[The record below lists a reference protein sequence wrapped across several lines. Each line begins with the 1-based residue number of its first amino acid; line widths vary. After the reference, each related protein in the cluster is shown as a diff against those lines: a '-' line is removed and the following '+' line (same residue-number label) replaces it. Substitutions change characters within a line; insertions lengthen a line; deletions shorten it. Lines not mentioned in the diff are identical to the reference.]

1 LAIVAHRIDAANG
14 RLIKESYDMKSR
26 TATLVSVLP
35 DATPMGRAVRNTLL
49 ALAGTAII
57 AVSAKIQVPF
67 WPVPMTMQ
75 TLAIIVIAMAFGA
88 KLGFAT
94 LALYLFEGAIGLP
107 VFAGTPEKGIGIP
120 YMLGPTGGYLVGFI
134 AAAWLAGWLAEKGW
148 DRTFLKATA
157 VNLVATAVV
166 FVFGL
171 AWLAPMYGLSK
182 SIAVG
187 VTPFL
192 LSSAF
197 KIALG
202 GALLPA
208 AWVLVRRLRG

>member
-1 LAIVAHRIDAANG
+1 MTPRD
-14 RLIKESYDMKSR
+14 
-26 TATLVSVLP
+26 ATLVSVLP
-35 DATPMGRAVRNTLL
+35 EATPWGRALRNTLL

-57 AVSAKIQVPF
+57 AISAKIQIPF

-75 TLAIIVIAMAFGA
+75 TLAIVVIAMAFGA
-88 KLGFAT
+88 RLGLVT
-94 LALYLFEGAIGLP
+94 LALYLLEGAVGLP
-107 VFAGTPEKGIGIP
+107 VFAGTPEKGIGLP
-120 YMLGPTGGYLVGFI
+120 YMLGPTGGYLVGFV

-157 VNLVATAVV
+157 VNFLATAVV

-171 AWLAPMYGLSK
+171 AWLIPMFGFAK

-192 LSSAF
+192 VSSAF

-208 AWVLVRRLRG
+208 AWSLVRRLRG

>member
-1 LAIVAHRIDAANG
+1 MTPR
-14 RLIKESYDMKSR
+14 S
-26 TATLVSVLP
+26 ATLVSVLP
-35 DATPMGRAVRNTLL
+35 ETTPLWRAVRNALL

-57 AVSAKIQVPF
+57 AISAKIQVPF

-75 TLAIIVIAMAFGA
+75 TLAIVVIAMAFGA
-88 KLGFAT
+88 RLGFAT
-94 LALYLFEGAIGLP
+94 LALYVLEGAVGLP

-120 YMLGPTGGYLVGFI
+120 YMLGPTGGYLAGFV
-134 AAAWLAGWLAEKGW
+134 AAAWLAGWLAERGW
-148 DRTFLKATA
+148 DRSFLKATA
-157 VNLVATAVV
+157 VNFVATAVV

-171 AWLAPMYGLSK
+171 AWLIPMFGFAK

-208 AWVLVRRLRG
+208 AWSLVRRLRS

>member
-1 LAIVAHRIDAANG
+1 
-14 RLIKESYDMKSR
+14 MTPR

-35 DATPMGRAVRNTLL
+35 ETTPLGRAVRNTLL

-57 AVSAKIQVPF
+57 AISAKVQVPF

-75 TLAIIVIAMAFGA
+75 TLAIVVIAMAFGA

-94 LALYLFEGAIGLP
+94 LALYLCEGAIGLP

-120 YMLGPTGGYLVGFI
+120 YMLGPTGGYLIGFV

-157 VNLVATAVV
+157 VNFAATAVV
-166 FVFGL
+166 FLFGL
-171 AWLAPMYGLSK
+171 VWLVLMYGFSK
-182 SIAVG
+182 SVAVG

-208 AWVLVRRLRG
+208 AWSLIRRFRG

>member
-1 LAIVAHRIDAANG
+1 MNMTPRA
-14 RLIKESYDMKSR
+14 
-26 TATLVSVLP
+26 ATLVSVLP
-35 DATPMGRAVRNTLL
+35 EATPLGRAVRNTLL

-57 AVSAKIQVPF
+57 AISAKIQVPF

-75 TLAIIVIAMAFGA
+75 TFAIIVIAMAFGA

-94 LALYLFEGAIGLP
+94 LALYLLEGAVGLP
-107 VFAGTPEKGIGIP
+107 VFAGTPEKGIGLP
-120 YMLGPTGGYLVGFI
+120 YMLGPTGGYLVGFV

-148 DRTFLKATA
+148 DRTFLKATV
-157 VNLVATAVV
+157 VNFVATAVV
-166 FVFGL
+166 FVFGV
-171 AWLAPMYGLSK
+171 AWLAPLYGLSK
-182 SIAVG
+182 SITVG

-208 AWVLVRRLRG
+208 AWILVRRIRG

>member
-1 LAIVAHRIDAANG
+1 MAPRI
-14 RLIKESYDMKSR
+14 
-26 TATLVSVLP
+26 ATLVSVLP
-35 DATPMGRAVRNTLL
+35 STTPLGRAVRNTLL

-75 TLAIIVIAMAFGA
+75 TLAIVVIAMAFGA

-94 LALYLFEGAIGLP
+94 LALYLLEGAIGLP
-107 VFAGTPEKGIGIP
+107 VFAGTPEKGIGLP
-120 YMLGPTGGYLVGFI
+120 YMLGPTGGYLIGFV

-157 VNLVATAVV
+157 VNFVATAVV

-171 AWLAPMYGLSK
+171 AWLVPMYGFSK
-182 SIAVG
+182 SVAVG

-197 KIALG
+197 KIVLG

-208 AWVLVRRLRG
+208 AWSLVRRLRN

>member
-1 LAIVAHRIDAANG
+1 MNMTPRA
-14 RLIKESYDMKSR
+14 
-26 TATLVSVLP
+26 ATLVSVLP
-35 DATPMGRAVRNTLL
+35 EATPLGRAVRNTLL

-57 AVSAKIQVPF
+57 AISAKIQIPF
-67 WPVPMTMQ
+67 WPVPTTMQ
-75 TLAIIVIAMAFGA
+75 TFAIIVIAMAFGA
-88 KLGFAT
+88 RLGFAT
-94 LALYLFEGAIGLP
+94 LALYLLEGAIGLP
-107 VFAGTPEKGIGIP
+107 VFAGTPEKGIGLS
-120 YMLGPTGGYLVGFI
+120 YMLGPTGGYLVGFV

-157 VNLVATAVV
+157 VNFAATAVV

-171 AWLAPMYGLSK
+171 AWLAPLYGMSK

-192 LSSAF
+192 LSSAV

-208 AWVLVRRLRG
+208 AWILARRIRG

>member
-1 LAIVAHRIDAANG
+1 MIP
-14 RLIKESYDMKSR
+14 R

-35 DATPMGRAVRNTLL
+35 EATPLGRAVRNTLL

-57 AVSAKIQVPF
+57 AISAKIQIPF

-75 TLAIIVIAMAFGA
+75 TLAIVVIAMAFGA

-94 LALYLFEGAIGLP
+94 LALYMLEGALGLP

-120 YMLGPTGGYLVGFI
+120 YMLGPTGGYLVGFV
-134 AAAWLAGWLAEKGW
+134 APAWLAGWLAEKGW
-148 DRTFLKATA
+148 DRTFLKAAA

-171 AWLAPMYGLSK
+171 AWLIPMFGVSK

-208 AWVLVRRLRG
+208 AWTLVRRFRG

>member
-1 LAIVAHRIDAANG
+1 
-14 RLIKESYDMKSR
+14 
-26 TATLVSVLP
+26 
-35 DATPMGRAVRNTLL
+35 
-49 ALAGTAII
+49 
-57 AVSAKIQVPF
+57 
-67 WPVPMTMQ
+67 
-75 TLAIIVIAMAFGA
+75 
-88 KLGFAT
+88 
-94 LALYLFEGAIGLP
+94 LYLLEGAVGLP

-120 YMLGPTGGYLVGFI
+120 YMLGPTGGYLVGFV
-134 AAAWLAGWLAEKGW
+134 AATWLAGWLAERGW
-148 DRTFLKATA
+148 DRTFLRATA
-157 VNLVATAVV
+157 VNFLATAVV

-171 AWLAPMYGLSK
+171 AWLVPMFGWSK

-208 AWVLVRRLRG
+208 AWSLVRRIRG

>member
-1 LAIVAHRIDAANG
+1 MAPRI
-14 RLIKESYDMKSR
+14 
-26 TATLVSVLP
+26 ATLISALP
-35 DATPMGRAVRNTLL
+35 ETTPLGHAVRNTLL

-75 TLAIIVIAMAFGA
+75 TLAIVVIAMAFGA

-107 VFAGTPEKGIGIP
+107 VFAGTPEKGIGLP
-120 YMLGPTGGYLVGFI
+120 YMLGPTGGYLVGFV

-157 VNLVATAVV
+157 VNFVATVVV

-171 AWLAPMYGLSK
+171 AWLVPMYGFSK
-182 SIAVG
+182 SVAVG

-197 KIALG
+197 KIVLG

-208 AWVLVRRLRG
+208 AWSLVRRLRN

>member
-1 LAIVAHRIDAANG
+1 MTPRA
-14 RLIKESYDMKSR
+14 
-26 TATLVSVLP
+26 ATLVSILP
-35 DATPMGRAVRNTLL
+35 ETTPLGRAVRNTLL
-49 ALAGTAII
+49 ALVGTAII

-75 TLAIIVIAMAFGA
+75 SFAIIVIAMAFGA
-88 KLGFAT
+88 RLGFTT
-94 LALYLFEGAIGLP
+94 LALYLLEGALGLS
-107 VFAGTPEKGIGIP
+107 VFAGTPQKGIGIP
-120 YMLGPTGGYLVGFI
+120 YMLGPTGGYLIGFV

-157 VNLVATAVV
+157 VNFFATAIV

-171 AWLAPMYGLSK
+171 AWLVPLYGLSK

-208 AWVLVRRLRG
+208 AWALVRRFRN